1 MARDLDRWFTISIV
15 HIIIRT
21 VAARRLVAMNRPF
34 NQHRSCCFC
43 SDRSLSSLKFQY
55 FALQRNQT
63 VRMSRQKMRNLNS
76 EARRAIRVIMAS
88 VVSERQCLHRDLLER
103 GGASST
109 CNDDD
114 AFSCR
119 TDLTTVKASSVVWR
133 VTVRSVRRIGFLFFR
148 SPKAVETNDNDFFL
162 FTLSQLLL
170 LLLEG
175 KLAHPSVTFSHSLD
189 IFRISIEN
197 TKRRVRGEDRSSSS
211 AMVWY
216 LCATSR

>member
-1 MARDLDRWFTISIV
+1 
-15 HIIIRT
+15 
-21 VAARRLVAMNRPF
+21 
-34 NQHRSCCFC
+34 
-43 SDRSLSSLKFQY
+43 
-55 FALQRNQT
+55 
-63 VRMSRQKMRNLNS
+63 MSRQKMRNLNS
-76 EARRAIRVIMAS
+76 EARRARPIRVIMAS
-88 VVSERQCLHRDLLER
+88 VASERQCLHHRDLLER

-175 KLAHPSVTFSHSLD
+175 KPAHPSVTFSHSLD

-197 TKRRVRGEDRSSSS
+197 TKRRVRSEDRSSSS
-211 AMVWY
+211 AHQVVLWY
-216 LCATSR
+216 GTSVLPLGRYGR